1 MLYYLAKRNENTCPH
16 KEWKT
21 NIKAEPFI
29 ITFGLC
35 PSTGEQVYKMWYI
48 LQWNTIQEQKGN
60 TNMIRCSNMNEPQKH
75 HTKWKNSYTKEMCY
89 LKDSAVIYVWI
100 WNWNFT
106 AQASCKHSWQFLEFK
121 YLILPELIK
130 PKLHIN
136 FLWKVNLWLF
146 NYIIKIVTQL
156 AKEKKT
162 CLLLNPLTRKDTPK
176 TRGRW
181 VSDVNKSRKTETM
194 PAPAG
199 LTWSSS
205 RVEPWLFSFTSRM
218 SVFKEVIIWLSLKM
232 FSLCFFFVSSSSCL
246 SPWRNSCSSSVRR
259 TCSFANSAM
268 TRMRWFFIFSC
279 SHKRLAQALLCLV
292 LPPKFPACDSRLST
306 TPSSKSPPPEKLL
319 LTPYKFPL
327 LLSPCLLDI
336 FVLIFIVLSHSL

>member
-1 MLYYLAKRNENTCPH
+1 
-16 KEWKT
+16 
-21 NIKAEPFI
+21 
-29 ITFGLC
+29 
-35 PSTGEQVYKMWYI
+35 
-48 LQWNTIQEQKGN
+48 
-60 TNMIRCSNMNEPQKH
+60 MIRCSNMNEPQKH

-89 LKDSAVIYVWI
+89 FKDSAVIYVWI

-156 AKEKKT
+156 AKEKKNMSST
-162 CLLLNPLTRKDTPK
+162 KPTHQEGHSAPK
-176 TRGRW
+176 RRGRW
-181 VSDVNKSRKTETM
+181 VSDVNKPRKTETM

-279 SHKRLAQALLCLV
+279 SHKRLAQAFLCLV
-292 LPPKFPACDSRLST
+292 LPPKFPACDSPVVHDPFIQITSSRKAPAHPLQISST
-306 TPSSKSPPPEKLL
+306 PFSIPAWYLCTNLYSIKSFFVVSEFLL
-319 LTPYKFPL
+319 L
-327 LLSPCLLDI
+327 
-336 FVLIFIVLSHSL
+336 IVMSCSYSF